1 MAVTLERVIVKLGRK
16 NRLNGGSKSVIL
28 IVLIFFLQ
36 HLRGSNYF
44 QIRLVLLFVANQL
57 PAATQSPVVDMSVI
71 LQWVLDNMTQ
81 ANLILSCVTLLG
93 GLDGTLTAAYRI
105 ICLIGYVVT
114 LLQEN

>member
-81 ANLILSCVTLLG
+81 ANLILSCVLCLVA
-93 GLDGTLTAAYRI
+93 LT
-105 ICLIGYVVT
+105 VH
-114 LLQEN
+114 